1 MRRRE
6 IDGDPYQD
14 STTCPR
20 QAPLEHSPKKWEE
33 DKNKKS
39 EREPQQRGQ
48 EDRQGKDRSP
58 KFCWLSHLQL
68 CLFRQTYRKA
78 RNGAWRTITLIKT
91 RRGEAMAGE
100 ERFVRNRK
108 GNIRQDLGQFFDEV
122 VTQQPQVDG
131 GIVEVTQPTENQKL
145 RDTNVRNLLGAL
157 LM

>member
-1 MRRRE
+1 
-6 IDGDPYQD
+6 
-14 STTCPR
+14 
-20 QAPLEHSPKKWEE
+20 
-33 DKNKKS
+33 
-39 EREPQQRGQ
+39 
-48 EDRQGKDRSP
+48 
-58 KFCWLSHLQL
+58 
-68 CLFRQTYRKA
+68 
-78 RNGAWRTITLIKT
+78 
-91 RRGEAMAGE
+91 MAGE